1 MKTHLPQNTRRRD
14 PKLILG
20 LVALVLANSLHYA
33 LPRLGLGPMSDG
45 FDLVQGTLMGIAI
58 GLLIWSVVTSTRS
71 RTTC

>member
-20 LVALVLANSLHYA
+20 LVALVLANSLHFL
-33 LPRLGLGPMSDG
+33 LPRLGLGTATDG
-45 FDLVQGTLMGIAI
+45 FDFVQGALMGIAI